1 MIIILRLFKEYSDFI
16 PEHVSQLA
24 FRKLCSLLAD
34 KTQKATQ
41 NLAIKIIGSF
51 FNHKSAANLV
61 KEVDV
66 VTILKHFK
74 VISSDTSQKEM
85 YCIHDSSLSTHIILC
100 CSVIGS
106 YYNTSRQ

>member
-74 VISSDTSQKEM
+74 VILSDTSQKEM
-85 YCIHDSSLSTHIILC
+85 YPLILIAMSNMIRLPMLLCIL
-100 CSVIGS
+100 
-106 YYNTSRQ
+106 NKE